1 MIGQKKILLKIAS
14 DLSVDAIFPFEG
26 PPFIPIL
33 TWAQRAEPIHP
44 YPFGAFVHPVYGLWY
59 SFRGVLLFK
68 KKLHYLNWG
77 ILHPRAK
84 SAMINPAKQR
94 ALSGQLKAVIL
105 APKLA

>member
-1 MIGQKKILLKIAS
+1 L
-14 DLSVDAIFPFEG
+14 E
-26 PPFIPIL
+26 
-33 TWAQRAEPIHP
+33 
-44 YPFGAFVHPVYGLWY
+44 
-59 SFRGVLLFK
+59 LLFILFTGFGTLFVGFYFLK